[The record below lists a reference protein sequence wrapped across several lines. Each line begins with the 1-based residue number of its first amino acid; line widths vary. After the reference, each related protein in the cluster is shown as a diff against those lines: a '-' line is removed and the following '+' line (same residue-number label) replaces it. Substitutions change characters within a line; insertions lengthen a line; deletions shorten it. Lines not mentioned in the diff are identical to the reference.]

1 MAQIIGA
8 ERSRFKRYWEQQA
21 IQCAADHRWAEAE
34 KINRSIV
41 KLDPQ
46 DVDARNRLGKALWE
60 LGLLQEA
67 KLSYQH
73 ALELDPVNAIAGRNL
88 VRLESWLEAP
98 VHADV
103 ADDVQRVPADIFIA
117 EPGKTKIVKALP
129 VPGKQSQALPLP
141 GDPLRLERR
150 GSVMR
155 VLSRSGQPL
164 GQLAASL
171 SQRLIYLIESGNR
184 YAAAVL
190 GIQSRDVYVV
200 IKETYQHPSQAGQ
213 HSFPGENGQQLEDE
227 EYWQDVAPGAESD
240 FAEESGDAYA
250 WADLEGEDID
260 AEGALAV
267 EDDF

>member
-21 IQCAADHRWAEAE
+21 IQCAAHHRWAEAE

-46 DVDARNRLGKALWE
+46 DVDAHNRLGKALWE
-60 LGLLQEA
+60 LGMLQEA

-88 VRLESWLEAP
+88 VRLESWMEAP
-98 VHADV
+98 AHVDASN
-103 ADDVQRVPADIFIA
+103 DVQYVPADIFIA

-141 GDPLRLERR
+141 GDPLRLQQC
-150 GSVMR
+150 GGVMR

-164 GQLAASL
+164 GQLTASL
-171 SQRLIYLIESGNR
+171 SQRLAYLMESGNR
-184 YAAAVL
+184 YAAAVV
-190 GIQSRDVYVV
+190 GIQDRDLYVV

-213 HSFPGENGQQLEDE
+213 HSFPGQSRERTEDE
-227 EYWQDVAPGAESD
+227 EYWQDVAQAAESEPAD
-240 FAEESGDAYA
+240 ESGDAYA
-250 WADLEGEDID
+250 WADLEGEEID
-260 AEGALAV
+260 QEGVMAM